1 MLNLLPSVAFTF
13 WVRPLH
19 VRWHA
24 CSRACLCRAS
34 LQAPAC
40 GVVASRQTRDQ
51 THHRTR
57 PTAVFRLN
65 RDADTDAW
73 LRLSL
78 APGIGNTRLLRLL
91 TGFGS
96 PEAVLSCGR
105 GALAAHLSGPQ
116 IDALQAG
123 PDAAELEAAH
133 IWLAQPGNSLM
144 TLADADYPKALLEI
158 ADPPALLYCKGRRAL
173 LGQPGL
179 GIVGSRNATP
189 QGLRDAEAF
198 AHALSDAGLTIVSGL
213 ALGIDAA
220 AHRGGLAGAGSSVAI
235 VGTGLD
241 RIYPAKNKALA
252 HQLAE
257 NGLIVSEFALG
268 TPPLPGHF
276 PRRNRLISG
285 LSRGVLVVEAAPDSG
300 SLITARVATE
310 QGRDVF
316 AIPGSI
322 HSPLARG
329 CHALIKQGA
338 KLVESAA
345 DILDELA
352 WAQRLTPPVLPE
364 TLPDPVLDA
373 LDGAPASL
381 DSLAQITG
389 LTLDALSA
397 KLLTLEL
404 DGRIASLPGGRYQ
417 KIY

>member
-1 MLNLLPSVAFTF
+1 M
-13 WVRPLH
+13 
-19 VRWHA
+19 
-24 CSRACLCRAS
+24 
-34 LQAPAC
+34 
-40 GVVASRQTRDQ
+40 
-51 THHRTR
+51 
-57 PTAVFRLN
+57 
-65 RDADTDAW
+65 
-73 LRLSL
+73 RLSL
-78 APGIGNTRLLRLL
+78 IPGVGNTSLIRLL
-91 TGFGS
+91 TAFGS
-96 PEAVLSCGR
+96 PEAVLASGR
-105 GALAAHLSGPQ
+105 AVLRAHLSDAQ
-116 IDALQAG
+116 CDALLAG
-123 PDAAELEAAH
+123 PDAAELEASHA
-133 IWLAQPGNSLM
+133 WLTQPGNSLM
-144 TLADADYPKALLEI
+144 TLADTDYPRNLLEI
-158 ADPPALLYCKGRRAL
+158 ADPPAMLYCKGNRAL
-173 LGQPGL
+173 LSQPSL

-241 RIYPAKNKALA
+241 RVYPARNKALA
-252 HQLAE
+252 HQLVE
-257 NGLIVSEFALG
+257 KGLVVSEFPLG

-310 QGRDVF
+310 QGREVF

-352 WAQRLTPPVLPE
+352 WQQRLGAPVQPE
-364 TLPDPVLDA
+364 SRADPVLDA
-373 LDGAPASL
+373 MDGASITP
-381 DSLAQITG
+381 DTLAQRTG
-389 LTLDALSA
+389 LTLEALSA

>member
-1 MLNLLPSVAFTF
+1 ML
-13 WVRPLH
+13 
-19 VRWHA
+19 
-24 CSRACLCRAS
+24 
-34 LQAPAC
+34 
-40 GVVASRQTRDQ
+40 
-51 THHRTR
+51 
-57 PTAVFRLN
+57 
-65 RDADTDAW
+65 DAW
-73 LRLSL
+73 LRLAL
-78 APGIGNTRLLRLL
+78 APGVGNTSLIRLL
-91 TGFGS
+91 TAFGS
-96 PEAVLSCGR
+96 PEAVLASGR
-105 GALAAHLSGPQ
+105 SALMAHLSAAQ
-116 IDALQAG
+116 CDALLAD
-123 PDAAELEAAH
+123 PEAALLDEALA
-133 IWLAQPGNSLM
+133 WLDQPGNSLM
-144 TLADADYPKALLEI
+144 TLADEDYPKSLLEI
-158 ADPPALLYCKGRRAL
+158 ADPPAVLYCKGRRSL
-173 LGQPGL
+173 LNQPGL

-189 QGLRDAEAF
+189 QGVRNAEAF
-198 AHALSDAGLTIVSGL
+198 AHALSDAGLTIISGL

-235 VGTGLD
+235 IGTGLD
-241 RIYPAKNKALA
+241 RIYPARNKALA
-252 HQLAE
+252 HQLVE
-257 NGLIVSEFALG
+257 KGLIVSEFALG

-285 LSRGVLVVEAAPDSG
+285 LSRGVLVVEAAPNSG

-352 WAQRLTPPVLPE
+352 WQQRLAPPELPE
-364 TLPDPVLDA
+364 NRPDPVLDA
-373 LDGAPASL
+373 LDGAPTTL
-381 DSLAQITG
+381 DTLAQRTG

-417 KIY
+417 KIH

>member
-1 MLNLLPSVAFTF
+1 MSDGAHN
-13 WVRPLH
+13 
-19 VRWHA
+19 
-24 CSRACLCRAS
+24 
-34 LQAPAC
+34 
-40 GVVASRQTRDQ
+40 
-51 THHRTR
+51 
-57 PTAVFRLN
+57 
-65 RDADTDAW
+65 AW

-78 APGIGNTRLLRLL
+78 TPGVGNTSLLRLL
-91 TGFGS
+91 TAFGS

-105 GALAAHLSGPQ
+105 GALAPYLSTAQ

-123 PDAAELEAAH
+123 PPAAELDVAQT
-133 IWLAQPGNSLM
+133 WLAQPGNSLL
-144 TLADADYPKALLEI
+144 TLADADYPKTLLEI
-158 ADPPALLYCKGRRAL
+158 ADPPAVLYCKGRRDL

-189 QGLRDAEAF
+189 QGVRDAEAF

-241 RIYPAKNKALA
+241 RVYPARNKALA
-252 HQLAE
+252 HQLVE
-257 NGLIVSEFALG
+257 RGLIVSEFPLG
-268 TPPLPGHF
+268 TAPLPGHF

-285 LSRGVLVVEAAPDSG
+285 LTRGVLVVEATPDSG

-310 QGRDVF
+310 QGREVF

-352 WAQRLTPPVLPE
+352 WQTRLAPPQFAE
-364 TLPDPVLDA
+364 ASAHSHADPVLDA
-373 LDGAPASL
+373 FDGAPTTL
-381 DSLAQITG
+381 DTLAERTG
-389 LTLDALSA
+389 LTLDTLSA

-404 DGRIASLPGGRYQ
+404 EGHVASLPGGRYQ
-417 KIY
+417 KLH